1 MFLRYVAESIRR
13 SPRRKAMTV
22 AAVAMGTAVA
32 AAMLG
37 VMLDIGDKVN
47 LELRSM
53 GANILVVPAAR
64 AAAVNVDGITALPAS
79 SENFIA
85 ESQVP
90 KVKKIFW
97 ALNVTGFA
105 PSLTVPARI
114 NGTDVPVRGVW
125 FDHIYEGNKH
135 AGIRLMNPAWKITG
149 RWPQEIG
156 ASQGGAPREA
166 LAGAA
171 LRLSPGATIQ
181 LFGQPFTVTGVLSSG
196 SDEDNQLLVRLAD
209 LQPLVH
215 RDGQVDAIQV
225 AALTKP
231 EDDFARK
238 DPEKMSPAD
247 KERWYCSNYVTAI
260 SRDIEKKIPGT
271 IAKPVW
277 RVADGEG
284 RVLSKITGLMSLI
297 ALAALIAAALTVWSV
312 MATTVMERRG
322 EIAIMQATG
331 ATDFLISTLFAAEVA
346 IEGFTG
352 GLIGVLIGLQM
363 ARWVGRSVFG
373 TDIEAPAI
381 LAPVAILLAIIVAV
395 AGAMP
400 PLRRSLA
407 TPPALVLRERV

>member
-1 MFLRYVAESIRR
+1 MFLRYVGESIRR
-13 SPRRKAMTV
+13 APRRKAMTV

-32 AAMLG
+32 TSMLG

-53 GANILVVPAAR
+53 GANILVVPSAR
-64 AAAVNVDGITALPAS
+64 TAAVNVDGITALPAA

-90 KVKKIFW
+90 KIKKIFW

-105 PSLTVPARI
+105 PSLTVPANI
-114 NGTDVPVRGVW
+114 NGSEVPVRGVW
-125 FDHIYEGNKH
+125 FDHQYQDKKR
-135 AGIRLMNPAWKITG
+135 AGIRLMNPAWNVTG
-149 RWPQEIG
+149 HWPEETGPANQ
-156 ASQGGAPREA
+156 A

-171 LRLSPGATIQ
+171 LHLPVGATPN
-181 LFGQPFTVTGVLSSG
+181 LFGQPFTVVGVLNTG
-196 SDEDNQLLVRLAD
+196 ADEDNQLLVRLSD

-215 RDGQVDAIQV
+215 HKGQIDAIQV

-238 DPEKMSPAD
+238 DPSKLNPAD
-247 KERWYCSNYVTAI
+247 RERWLCSNYVRSIAKE
-260 SRDIEKKIPGT
+260 IEEIIPGT
-271 IAKPVW
+271 TAKPVW

-297 ALAALIAAALTVWSV
+297 AFAALIAAGLTVWSV

-346 IEGFTG
+346 VEGFIG
-352 GLIGVLIGLQM
+352 GLIGVVIGLQM
-363 ARWVGRSVFG
+363 ARWVGTSVFG
-373 TDIEAPAI
+373 SGIEAPAV
-381 LAPVAILLAIIVAV
+381 LAPVAILLAIVVAI

-407 TPPALVLRERV
+407 TPPAIVLRERV